1 MCVVNTDFLSM
12 ACTLEL
18 VWIDVCLGD
27 LSQRC
32 LLPLSLIKR
41 TEQRPLNQRWNIS
54 RENVTSRY
62 QQNKY

>member
-1 MCVVNTDFLSM
+1 MVNTDFLSM
-12 ACTLEL
+12 ACTLAL
-18 VWIDVCLGD
+18 VWIDVWLGD
-27 LSQRC
+27 LSKRR